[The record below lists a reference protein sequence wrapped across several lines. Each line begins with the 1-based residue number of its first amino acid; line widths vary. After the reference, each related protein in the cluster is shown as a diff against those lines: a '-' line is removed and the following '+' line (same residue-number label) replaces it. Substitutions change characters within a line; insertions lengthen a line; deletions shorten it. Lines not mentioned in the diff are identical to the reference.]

1 MKFEKM
7 SKIKTISEGSV
18 SMQVNTNFYK
28 RMTALLF
35 KLGSENE
42 NLFTETLLKIK
53 AGKTPETEYEDHIF
67 TVLIFVTEFE
77 RLAEENNLVELQD
90 ESDVEA
96 ILKKVSE
103 N

>member
-1 MKFEKM
+1 M
-7 SKIKTISEGSV
+7 SKIKTISEGVV

-28 RMTALLF
+28 RMTGLLF

-42 NLFTETLLKIK
+42 QLFTETLLKIK
-53 AGKTPETEYEDHIF
+53 AGKTPETEYEEHIF

-77 RLAEENNLVELQD
+77 RLAEENKLVELKD
-90 ESDVEA
+90 KSEIKSV
-96 ILKKVSE
+96 LKDFTG